1 VPHRR
6 IAHARASTE
15 RGGYNTASGY
25 KPLNE
30 ITASQRLTL
39 LLDES
44 PLKPIQGW
52 LCVLATGGTLLDGFA
67 IFALGVAMPLIIAE
81 FHITPHVVGLI
92 CAALVLGAVFGA
104 GIGGPVADRLGRK
117 RLMLADMIII
127 GAGAGTSALANG
139 PATLFIG
146 QLIVGVGIGI
156 DFPVSG
162 TYISEVLPKRNRARM
177 MVATIACQSVG
188 MLVAAAITLLLLK
201 NVESAQNWRLF
212 LAIEGG
218 IALLFFLLR
227 FSEPDSPHWLMTR
240 GKFAEAAQAFIRIM
254 PEEREAVWHL
264 TSDAGEKS
272 LANSV
277 TPTKAAGLS
286 ILFSRPY
293 RARTVL
299 VAVPWF
305 LMDIATYGVGLFT
318 PIILSAIDISRQ
330 SGGLITRDM
339 AAARGSAAIDL
350 FLFFGFLL
358 GIWAV
363 PRFGRI
369 RMQAIGFVSMAVGM
383 FILMTAVQLSNS
395 NWHIPLVFA
404 GFILFNLLMNAGPN
418 ATTFTLAPILF
429 PTQLRATASGF
440 AAGVAKIGATLG
452 VFVLP
457 ILKGKFGVPAV
468 LGMVAA
474 VSVMGLIVTLIF
486 GREDTE

>member
-1 VPHRR
+1 L
-6 IAHARASTE
+6 S
-15 RGGYNTASGY
+15 
-25 KPLNE
+25 E
-30 ITASQRLTL
+30 ITASERLTL

-44 PLKPIQGW
+44 PLKPIQRW
-52 LCVLATGGTLLDGFA
+52 LWMLSTGGTLLDGFA

-81 FHITPHVVGLI
+81 FHIRPGAVGLI
-92 CAALVLGAVFGA
+92 GAALVLGAVFGA

-139 PATLFIG
+139 PTMLFVG
-146 QLIVGVGIGI
+146 QLLVGVGVGI

-162 TYISEVLPKRNRARM
+162 TYISEVLPERSRARM

-188 MLVAAAITLLLLK
+188 MLVAAAITLLLLG
-201 NVESAQNWRLF
+201 NVASAQNWRLF
-212 LAIEGG
+212 LAIEGI

-227 FSEPDSPHWLMTR
+227 LSAPDSPHWLMTR
-240 GKFAEAAQAFIRIM
+240 GKFARAAHAFIHII
-254 PEEREAVWHL
+254 PEQREAVLQL
-264 TSDAGEKS
+264 TSHAREKS
-272 LANSV
+272 LANSIA
-277 TPTKAAGLS
+277 PAEAPRLR

-299 VAVPWF
+299 VSVPWF

-318 PIILSAIDISRQ
+318 PIILGAIDISAQR
-330 SGGLITRDM
+330 GGLISRDL
-339 AAARGSAAIDL
+339 ANARGSAAIDL

-369 RMQAIGFVSMAVGM
+369 RMQAIGFGSMAFGM
-383 FILMTAVQLSNS
+383 LILMTAVQLSS
-395 NWHIPLVFA
+395 SSMHIPFVFA

-452 VFVLP
+452 VFVVP

-468 LGMVAA
+468 LGMVAV
-474 VSVMGLIVTLIF
+474 VSVMGLVVTLIF